1 MGKYDVQQIL
11 YIILNIVYIL
21 IISSSIFIIIKAN
34 IYKKIYFE
42 IDNNGIK
49 YEQYIFS
56 EKNIK
61 WNDELYY
68 LVTKSLFKIYSLK
81 DMKPLEGKILN
92 QNNIEYGYISIK
104 TKQNIKIMRDN
115 KGWIC
120 IPSAFLGNKI
130 KINEIINTINEYRGF
145 SE

>member
-21 IISSSIFIIIKAN
+21 IILSSIFIIIKAN

-42 IDNNGIK
+42 IDNDGIK
-49 YEQYIFS
+49 YEQYIFFP

-68 LVTKSLFKIYSLK
+68 LVTKSFFKIYSLK
-81 DMKPLEGKILN
+81 D
-92 QNNIEYGYISIK
+92 
-104 TKQNIKIMRDN
+104 
-115 KGWIC
+115 
-120 IPSAFLGNKI
+120 
-130 KINEIINTINEYRGF
+130 
-145 SE
+145 